1 MTHFTHRARSTG
13 FFTPVMALLLALISA
28 PVARSQIVDTGRITG
43 DVQDVSGAVIPSVPV
58 ILRNTATN
66 VESRTVTDSA
76 GLFVSPPLGPGDY
89 DVEVTVSGFNT
100 ERQHVTLEV
109 AQRAALTVV
118 LTPGSTSST
127 VDVEASAALLET
139 ESTTLSNAP
148 H

>member
-1 MTHFTHRARSTG
+1 
-13 FFTPVMALLLALISA
+13 MALLLALISA

-139 ESTTLSNAP
+139 ESTTLSNGP